1 MDYFMMIIGIMNGY
15 SMMGLLGFKHPGLDP
30 ALGVSGTSGLPMDS
44 RTKKKGLDGK
54 SNNGVKKQTSSR
66 YGHNAVGGSETL
78 KKNCDF
84 PTVGICWWPSL
95 GMIVPQPSVFWEPN
109 YNQL

>member
-44 RTKKKGLDGK
+44 RTKKKGPDGK

-66 YGHNAVGGSETL
+66 YGHNAVGGSETS
-78 KKNCDF
+78 KKKTLIF
-84 PTVGICWWPSL
+84 PLLVSVGGPVW
-95 GMIVPQPSVFWEPN
+95 G
-109 YNQL
+109 